1 MNYYQEGGAQPQ
13 GTAPQVDSQQLQ
25 QMFAALPP
33 EVQAEIKKLPQ
44 EQQAQVIVA
53 AYQKMQEML
62 AQQSS
67 GQEQASQGPTQSAPA
82 MAQGGFNFGMENSMN
97 QHMNGVIRMQEGG
110 QAQGP
115 QPNPSSDRMAQLAQ
129 AAPAGAQ
136 MPQQGQPQGT
146 GTQMDP
152 EQLKQMFAQL
162 PPEVQQQIQQM
173 PPEQQPQAIMQAY
186 EQMQQQ
192 GAQAQQAPEMEAPQ
206 MAYGGAN
213 MFSQEV
219 APESI
224 YKMAKG
230 GYLHDGY
237 MFNSFNTPHPLKG
250 DAEYNQI
257 ALMKCGGKTSLVKF
271 GKRKMQTGGPTM
283 DKTGS
288 TYKRGDSIK
297 GPGTYIKRTEADF
310 KQDSTLQD
318 MNRGRHNVKVITR
331 KMTGTGKS

>member
-13 GTAPQVDSQQLQ
+13 VDPQQLE

-62 AQQSS
+62 AQQGG
-67 GQEQASQGPTQSAPA
+67 GQEQAPQGPSMAAPT

-110 QAQGP
+110 AM
-115 QPNPSSDRMAQLAQ
+115 PNPSSDRMAQLAQ

-136 MPQQGQPQGT
+136 MPQQGQP
-146 GTQMDP
+146 QMDP

-192 GAQAQQAPEMEAPQ
+192 GGQAQQAPEMEAPQ

-250 DAEYNQI
+250 DSEYNQI

-283 DKTGS
+283 DKSGS